1 MSTTARSVRPRIAPR
16 ASRPCITML
25 CFALISTA
33 VAGETKPSSALVKR
47 LMLPTPAITPF
58 VEVRYSALLT
68 RPMVASGELEYRG
81 PQSLQKRI
89 LSPYREQQI
98 IDGDQVTVQREG
110 EKTRRFSLKRT
121 PELQGMLDSLGSL
134 LAGDA
139 DALARAFIVTIDED
153 EAGWTLH
160 LAPRSERAQQHLRE
174 ILVTGTGDKPDCFVT
189 SEPDGDASFLLLGAS
204 SETQLPDPPPRAWTE
219 EYCRAPHN

>member
-1 MSTTARSVRPRIAPR
+1 MSTEVRPV
-16 ASRPCITML
+16 RPCIARRPNRPCLAAL
-25 CFALISTA
+25 CFALISTTL
-33 VAGETKPSSALVKR
+33 AGETKPASVLVKR
-47 LMLPTPAITPF
+47 LMLPTPAIAHF

-139 DALARAFIVTIDED
+139 DALEQTFTVTLDEG

-160 LAPRSERAQQHLRE
+160 LVPRSERARQHLRE
-174 ILVTGTGDKPDCFVT
+174 ILVTGRDDKADCFVT

>member
-1 MSTTARSVRPRIAPR
+1 MSTAARPVRISIARRALWPCIAALCLTGIPTARADEAQPA
-16 ASRPCITML
+16 A
-25 CFALISTA
+25 
-33 VAGETKPSSALVKR
+33 ALVKR
-47 LMLPTPAITPF
+47 LMLPTPAITRF

-89 LSPYREQQI
+89 LAPYREQQI

-121 PELQGMLDSLGSL
+121 PELQGILDSLGSL

-139 DALARAFIVTIDED
+139 DALARTFIVTMDEG

-160 LAPRSERAQQHLRE
+160 LAPRSERAQRHLRE
-174 ILVTGTGDKPDCFVT
+174 IMVTGRDDKPVCFVT
-189 SEPDGDASFLLLGAS
+189 SEPDGDASFLLLVPS
-204 SETQLPDPPPRAWTE
+204 SETQLPDPPARAWTE

>member
-1 MSTTARSVRPRIAPR
+1 MSIEARPVRPRIARR
-16 ASRPCITML
+16 ALWPCIAAL
-25 CFALISTA
+25 CLTSIPTA
-33 VAGETKPSSALVKR
+33 RADEPQPATTLVKR
-47 LMLPTPAITPF
+47 LVLPTPAITHF

-81 PQSLQKRI
+81 PRSLQKRI
-89 LSPYREQQI
+89 LAPYREQQI

-110 EKTRRFSLKRT
+110 EKTRRFSLQRT
-121 PELQGMLDSLGSL
+121 PELQGILDSLGSL

-139 DALARAFIVTIDED
+139 DALARTFIVTMDQGA
-153 EAGWTLH
+153 AGWTLH
-160 LAPRSERAQQHLRE
+160 LAPRSERAQRQLRE
-174 ILVTGTGDKPDCFVT
+174 IMVTGRDDKPDCFVT

-219 EYCRAPHN
+219 EFCRVPHD